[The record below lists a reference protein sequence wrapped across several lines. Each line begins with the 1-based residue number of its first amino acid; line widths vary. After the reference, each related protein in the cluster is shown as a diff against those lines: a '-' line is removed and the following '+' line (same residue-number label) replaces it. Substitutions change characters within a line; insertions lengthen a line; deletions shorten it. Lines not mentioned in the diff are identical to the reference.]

1 MTTTSLAEGL
11 SFYPRFLFPHSL
23 TFNEWARLTVK
34 DIHERLHRRRGF
46 EGQDVWFYSNHPI
59 RWVRVVGIVVAYDDM
74 EKMVS
79 ITVDDGSGYL
89 MDLIAWKGKPPIGK
103 KPKFSFDDLENVS
116 LHSIIK
122 AKGSLGEFRG
132 NKQLLL
138 RRIEVLRDTN
148 DEVNAWTET
157 IRFKKDV
164 LSKPWYLTEE
174 FISEEWERRGGSA
187 EEGGGEKRQKD
198 EQTLREKGKE
208 LEKARRKKK
217 GKGKVVEES
226 VKGSQV

>member
-1 MTTTSLAEGL
+1 MTAPPLAERL
-11 SFYPRFLFPHSL
+11 SFYPRVLFHHSL
-23 TFNEWARLTVK
+23 TYNEWARLTVK
-34 DIHERLHRRRGF
+34 DIHERLHQRRGF

-74 EKMVS
+74 EKMVN
-79 ITVDDGSGYL
+79 ITAIVDDGSGYL
-89 MDLIAWKGKPPIGK
+89 IDLIAWKGKPPIGKK

-138 RRIEVLRDTN
+138 RRVAVLRDTN

-174 FISEEWERRGGSA
+174 FISEERARESA
-187 EEGGGEKRQKD
+187 EGEERKEKKRRKD
-198 EQTLREKGKE
+198 ERTLREKGKE
-208 LEKARRKKK
+208 LEKAHRKK
-217 GKGKVVEES
+217 
-226 VKGSQV
+226 